1 MDTDREDQPI
11 AEARANLSDLLA
23 ATQLLRR
30 IYFLTG
36 RGKRKAAVV
45 PPDLGELIQ
54 QVGGPDRAATVLKSH
69 LASDESE
76 S

>member
-1 MDTDREDQPI
+1 MDTAREDQPI

-30 IYFLTG
+30 TYFLTG

-45 PPDLGELIQ
+45 PPELGELIQ
-54 QVGGPDRAATVLKSH
+54 KVGGPDQAAAVLANH
-69 LASDESE
+69 LSSQ
-76 S
+76 SS